1 MKSTTIYLGIIGLVT
16 VGMAAFSYHQA
27 DSRGSARSGFLD
39 KALNV
44 TVSEPQR
51 YRIDVVLDTPDG
63 EVEASMVYGI
73 RSTCQDNPLGK
84 RMCSTGVRA
93 EAIPIVAGDRT
104 FFLLTGTPE
113 DDQQLLLGWKDSFEN
128 PGEFPL
134 RFKPKAF
141 PELVEFEDPADFRT
155 VQGYGRY
162 TPMPEGY
169 EILSV
174 VRTRTDEPITNVL
187 EEYLPWADGSVKH
200 EDMPGSTLSG
210 VGYIG
215 GYEAPGIPMETMT
228 RMRFSDF
235 KRKDF

>member
-1 MKSTTIYLGIIGLVT
+1 MEPE
-16 VGMAAFSYHQA
+16 
-27 DSRGSARSGFLD
+27 GSSEERSGILD
-39 KALNV
+39 WMLNV

-134 RFKPKAF
+134 RFKREAV
-141 PELVEFEDPADFRT
+141 PELVEFDDPKDFRT

-169 EILSV
+169 QIVSV
-174 VRTRTDEPITNVL
+174 VRTMTGEPITDVL
-187 EEYLPWADGSVKH
+187 EDYLPWANGSKDAV
-200 EDMPGSTLSG
+200 LSG
-210 VGYIG
+210 RFSIG
-215 GYEAPGIPMETMT
+215 GYDSPGVVSKPTDRMT
-228 RMRFSDF
+228 YNFFNRRDF
-235 KRKDF
+235 